1 MEIKQKIIKMLNYK
15 FFLILLTFIFVGCK
29 TQKSIQSSEKT
40 DNFNSSTQIN
50 NSKQIDSVYIF
61 KHDSIVIQ
69 QKGDTVFSTKFLTKI
84 MYLNK
89 LKVDT
94 IVKTDTVRKEI
105 VKYEENIIVQKVKFL
120 DKVKYG
126 LIFGIILLTLFA
138 IVKIYLKYRKN
149 GFIKKT

>member
-1 MEIKQKIIKMLNYK
+1 MKQKIIKMLNYK
-15 FFLILLTFIFVGCK
+15 FLLVLLTFIFVGCK

-40 DNFNSSTQIN
+40 DNFNSST
-50 NSKQIDSVYIF
+50 KQIDSIYIF

-126 LIFGIILLTLFA
+126 FIFSLILLTLF
-138 IVKIYLKYRKN
+138 IT
-149 GFIKKT
+149 IKKLWAYYRNLKI

>member
-1 MEIKQKIIKMLNYK
+1 MKQKIIKMLNYK

-29 TQKSIQSSEKT
+29 TQKSIQSTEKT

-126 LIFGIILLTLFA
+126 FIFSLILLTLF
-138 IVKIYLKYRKN
+138 II
-149 GFIKKT
+149 IKKLWAYYRNLKI

>member
-1 MEIKQKIIKMLNYK
+1 MKQEIIKMLNYK
-15 FFLILLTFIFVGCK
+15 FLLVLLTFIFVGCK
-29 TQKSIQSSEKT
+29 TQKSIQSTEKT

-50 NSKQIDSVYIF
+50 NSKQIDSIYIF

-94 IVKTDTVRKEI
+94 IVKTDTIRKEI

-126 LIFGIILLTLFA
+126 FIFSLILLTLF
-138 IVKIYLKYRKN
+138 IT
-149 GFIKKT
+149 IKKLWAYYRNLKI

>member
-1 MEIKQKIIKMLNYK
+1 MKQKIIKMLNYK
-15 FFLILLTFIFVGCK
+15 FFLILLIFVFVGCK
-29 TQKSIQSSEKT
+29 TQKSIQNTEKT

-50 NSKQIDSVYIF
+50 NSKQIDSIYIF

-94 IVKTDTVRKEI
+94 IVKTDTIRKEI

-126 LIFGIILLTLFA
+126 FIFSLILLTLF
-138 IVKIYLKYRKN
+138 IT
-149 GFIKKT
+149 IKKLWAYYRNLKI

>member
-15 FFLILLTFIFVGCK
+15 FFLILLTFAFVGCK
-29 TQKSIQSSEKT
+29 TQKSIQSTEKT

-126 LIFGIILLTLFA
+126 FIFSLILLTLF
-138 IVKIYLKYRKN
+138 IT
-149 GFIKKT
+149 IKKLWAYYRNLKI

>member
-29 TQKSIQSSEKT
+29 TQKSIQSTEKT

-126 LIFGIILLTLFA
+126 FIFSLILLTLF
-138 IVKIYLKYRKN
+138 II
-149 GFIKKT
+149 IKKLWAYYRNLKI

>member
-29 TQKSIQSSEKT
+29 TQKSIQSTEKT

-50 NSKQIDSVYIF
+50 NSKQIDSIYIF

-126 LIFGIILLTLFA
+126 FIFSLILLTLF
-138 IVKIYLKYRKN
+138 IT
-149 GFIKKT
+149 IKKLWAYYRNLKI

>member
-1 MEIKQKIIKMLNYK
+1 MKQEIIKMLNYK

-50 NSKQIDSVYIF
+50 NSKQIDSIYIF

-126 LIFGIILLTLFA
+126 FIFSLILLTLF
-138 IVKIYLKYRKN
+138 IT
-149 GFIKKT
+149 IKKLWAYYRNLKI

>member
-1 MEIKQKIIKMLNYK
+1 MKQKIIKMLNYK

-29 TQKSIQSSEKT
+29 TQKSIQSTEKT

-50 NSKQIDSVYIF
+50 NSKQIDSIYIF

-126 LIFGIILLTLFA
+126 FIFSLILLTLF
-138 IVKIYLKYRKN
+138 IT
-149 GFIKKT
+149 IKKLWAYYRNLKI

>member
-1 MEIKQKIIKMLNYK
+1 MKQEIIKMLNYK

-29 TQKSIQSSEKT
+29 TQKSIQSTEKT

-50 NSKQIDSVYIF
+50 NSKQIDSIYIF

-94 IVKTDTVRKEI
+94 IVKTDTIRKEI

-126 LIFGIILLTLFA
+126 FIFSLILLTLF
-138 IVKIYLKYRKN
+138 II
-149 GFIKKT
+149 IKKLWAYYRNLKI

>member
-1 MEIKQKIIKMLNYK
+1 MKQKIIKMLNYK

-29 TQKSIQSSEKT
+29 TQKSIQSTEKT

-50 NSKQIDSVYIF
+50 NSKQIDSIYIF

-94 IVKTDTVRKEI
+94 IVKTDTIRKEI
-105 VKYEENIIVQKVKFL
+105 VKYEENTIVQKVKFL

-126 LIFGIILLTLFA
+126 FIFSLILLTLF
-138 IVKIYLKYRKN
+138 IT
-149 GFIKKT
+149 IKKLWAYYRNLKI

>member
-1 MEIKQKIIKMLNYK
+1 MKQKIIKMLNYK
-15 FFLILLTFIFVGCK
+15 FLLVLLTFIFVGCK
-29 TQKSIQSSEKT
+29 TQKSIQSTEKT

-50 NSKQIDSVYIF
+50 NSKQIDSIYIF

-126 LIFGIILLTLFA
+126 FIFSLILLTLF
-138 IVKIYLKYRKN
+138 IT
-149 GFIKKT
+149 IKKLWAYYRNSKI

>member
-15 FFLILLTFIFVGCK
+15 FLLVLLTFIFVGCK
-29 TQKSIQSSEKT
+29 TQKSIQSTEKT

-50 NSKQIDSVYIF
+50 NSKQIDSIYIF

-126 LIFGIILLTLFA
+126 FIFSLIFLTLF
-138 IVKIYLKYRKN
+138 II
-149 GFIKKT
+149 IKKLWAYYRNLKI

>member
-1 MEIKQKIIKMLNYK
+1 MKQKIIKMLNYK
-15 FFLILLTFIFVGCK
+15 FLLVLLTFIFVGCK

-50 NSKQIDSVYIF
+50 NSKQIDSIYIF

-69 QKGDTVFSTKFLTKI
+69 QKGDTIFSTKFLTKI

-105 VKYEENIIVQKVKFL
+105 VKYKENTIVQKVKFL

-126 LIFGIILLTLFA
+126 FIFSLILLTLF
-138 IVKIYLKYRKN
+138 II
-149 GFIKKT
+149 IKKLWAYYRNLKI

>member
-1 MEIKQKIIKMLNYK
+1 MKQKIIKMLNYK

-126 LIFGIILLTLFA
+126 FIFSLILLTLFV
-138 IVKIYLKYRKN
+138 I
-149 GFIKKT
+149 IKKLWAYYRNLKI

>member
-29 TQKSIQSSEKT
+29 TQKSIQSTEKT

-126 LIFGIILLTLFA
+126 FIFSLILLTLF
-138 IVKIYLKYRKN
+138 IT
-149 GFIKKT
+149 IKKLWAYYRNLKI

>member
-15 FFLILLTFIFVGCK
+15 FLLVLLTFIFVGCK
-29 TQKSIQSSEKT
+29 TQKSIQSTEKT

-50 NSKQIDSVYIF
+50 NSKQIDSIYIF

-94 IVKTDTVRKEI
+94 IVKTDTIRKEI

-126 LIFGIILLTLFA
+126 FIFSLILLTLF
-138 IVKIYLKYRKN
+138 IT
-149 GFIKKT
+149 IKKLWAYYRNLKI

>member
-1 MEIKQKIIKMLNYK
+1 MKQEIIKMLNYK

-29 TQKSIQSSEKT
+29 TQKSIQSTEKT

-50 NSKQIDSVYIF
+50 NSKQIDSIYIF

-105 VKYEENIIVQKVKFL
+105 DKYEENIIVQKVKFL

-126 LIFGIILLTLFA
+126 FIFSLILLTLF
-138 IVKIYLKYRKN
+138 II
-149 GFIKKT
+149 IKKLWAYYRNLKI

>member
-1 MEIKQKIIKMLNYK
+1 MKKKIIKMLNYK
-15 FFLILLTFIFVGCK
+15 FFLILLTFILVGCK
-29 TQKSIQSSEKT
+29 TQKSIQSTEKT

-50 NSKQIDSVYIF
+50 NSKQIDSIYIF

-126 LIFGIILLTLFA
+126 FIFSLILLTLF
-138 IVKIYLKYRKN
+138 II
-149 GFIKKT
+149 IKKLWAYYRNLKI

>member
-1 MEIKQKIIKMLNYK
+1 
-15 FFLILLTFIFVGCK
+15 
-29 TQKSIQSSEKT
+29 
-40 DNFNSSTQIN
+40 
-50 NSKQIDSVYIF
+50 
-61 KHDSIVIQ
+61 
-69 QKGDTVFSTKFLTKI
+69 

-126 LIFGIILLTLFA
+126 FIFSLILLTLF
-138 IVKIYLKYRKN
+138 IT
-149 GFIKKT
+149 IKKLWAYYRNLKI

>member
-1 MEIKQKIIKMLNYK
+1 MKQKIIKMLNYK
-15 FFLILLTFIFVGCK
+15 FLLVLLTFIFVGCK

-50 NSKQIDSVYIF
+50 NSKQIDSIYIF

-126 LIFGIILLTLFA
+126 FIFSLILLTLF
-138 IVKIYLKYRKN
+138 II
-149 GFIKKT
+149 IKKLWAYYRNLKI

>member
-1 MEIKQKIIKMLNYK
+1 MKQKIIKMLNYK

-29 TQKSIQSSEKT
+29 TQKSIQSTEKT

-50 NSKQIDSVYIF
+50 NSKQIDSIYIF

-126 LIFGIILLTLFA
+126 FIFSLILLTLF
-138 IVKIYLKYRKN
+138 II
-149 GFIKKT
+149 IKKLWAYYRNLKI

>member
-29 TQKSIQSSEKT
+29 TQKSIQSTEKT

-50 NSKQIDSVYIF
+50 NSKQIDSIYIF

-126 LIFGIILLTLFA
+126 FIFSLILLTLF
-138 IVKIYLKYRKN
+138 II
-149 GFIKKT
+149 IKKLWAYYRNLKI

>member
-1 MEIKQKIIKMLNYK
+1 MLNYK

-29 TQKSIQSSEKT
+29 TQKSIQSTEKT

-50 NSKQIDSVYIF
+50 NSKQIDSIYIF

-126 LIFGIILLTLFA
+126 FIFSLILLTLF
-138 IVKIYLKYRKN
+138 II
-149 GFIKKT
+149 IKKLWAYYKNLKI

>member
-1 MEIKQKIIKMLNYK
+1 MKQKIIKMLNYK

-29 TQKSIQSSEKT
+29 TQKSIQSTEKT

-50 NSKQIDSVYIF
+50 NSKQIDSIYIF

-94 IVKTDTVRKEI
+94 IVKTDTIRKEI

-126 LIFGIILLTLFA
+126 FIFSLILLTLF
-138 IVKIYLKYRKN
+138 IT
-149 GFIKKT
+149 IKKLWAYYKNLKI

>member
-1 MEIKQKIIKMLNYK
+1 MKQKIIKMLNYK
-15 FFLILLTFIFVGCK
+15 FLLVLLTFIFVGCK
-29 TQKSIQSSEKT
+29 TQKSIQSTEKT

-50 NSKQIDSVYIF
+50 NSKQIDSIYIF

-126 LIFGIILLTLFA
+126 FIFSLILLTLF
-138 IVKIYLKYRKN
+138 IT
-149 GFIKKT
+149 IKKLWAYYRNLKI